1 MKVDTTGLAAA
12 VDEIREG
19 LTPLEDEVD
28 HRGAVLWTASEC
40 LRQIAGL
47 EDKMAR
53 FSAVMGKTAT
63 MLETQEST
71 PEREAER
78 LRGALD
84 GFKAPPMDLS
94 FLDEDPPWVVMWDGK
109 PRSIHATEE
118 EAQGAVNLYLQDYYR
133 RFQAI
138 PAPLHP
144 ILQVGKDIGP

>member
-1 MKVDTTGLAAA
+1 
-12 VDEIREG
+12 
-19 LTPLEDEVD
+19 
-28 HRGAVLWTASEC
+28 
-40 LRQIAGL
+40 
-47 EDKMAR
+47 
-53 FSAVMGKTAT
+53 
-63 MLETQEST
+63 
-71 PEREAER
+71 
-78 LRGALD
+78 
-84 GFKAPPMDLS
+84 MDLS